1 MSRFMEKAVG
11 VLVGS
16 KKSKQC
22 VPGSRRAKSTSHSW
36 NRSMVDGDYFPLF
49 STFKPMSGQH
59 FEHGYPHTQER
70 HQHRITKITE
80 TRGLRDRR
88 KNICSA

>member
-1 MSRFMEKAVG
+1 MG

-22 VPGSRRAKSTSHSW
+22 VPGSRRAKRTSHSW

-59 FEHGYPHTQER
+59 FEHGYTPHTGK
-70 HQHRITKITE
+70 T
-80 TRGLRDRR
+80 
-88 KNICSA
+88 SA